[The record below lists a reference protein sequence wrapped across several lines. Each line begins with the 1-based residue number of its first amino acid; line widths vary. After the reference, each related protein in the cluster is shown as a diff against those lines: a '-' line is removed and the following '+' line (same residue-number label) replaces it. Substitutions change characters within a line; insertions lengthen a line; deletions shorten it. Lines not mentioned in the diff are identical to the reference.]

1 MFKSTIM
8 KIGNILRADDGNF
21 AMLTALLTP
30 VLIVAGSLALD
41 TSNALSMKVRLQN
54 AADSAALATASQL
67 AEENIVESE
76 AVDYAT
82 DFFTAQIS
90 GDAAAFDGFS
100 ATPSVT
106 LSKTGSGKKTVWKVD
121 VTAVG
126 SQRSSVMGRF
136 AGRETI
142 DVTINGTSASARD
155 GSNPLSMML
164 VLDRSG
170 SMDWSSGRTTTEV
183 VPKYCRRWVY
193 DHRYGWRRKTY
204 QCGTKKVETD
214 VPKIDVLKEA
224 VADLTAHIEESDPTD
239 EYARMG
245 AVAYN
250 SETRN
255 SDKQRISWTKSDV
268 MDFANALEATGGTNS
283 EDAMRWA
290 YEQVTDSTEI
300 NAHYSRN
307 GSKVPSTFIVFM
319 TDGENSTG
327 SSYWNNYADSQT
339 LKYCTKAKNKGVMI
353 FTVAFQAPD
362 RGKQLL
368 SSCASGSGFY
378 YTADSADELKQAFKD
393 IGEEAVKLVT
403 RLTD

>member
-1 MFKSTIM
+1 MFNSTIM
-8 KIGNILRADDGNF
+8 KIARLLRTNDGNF
-21 AMLTALLTP
+21 TILAALMLP
-30 VLIVAGSLALD
+30 VLIVGGSLAID

-54 AADSAALATASQL
+54 AADSAALATTSQL
-67 AEENIVESE
+67 AEEQIVESQ
-76 AVDYAT
+76 AISYAT
-82 DFFTAQIS
+82 NFFNAQIS
-90 GDAAAFDGFS
+90 SDTQAFDGFS
-100 ATPSVT
+100 ATPTVT

-121 VTAVG
+121 VAVLG
-126 SQRSSVMGRF
+126 SQNTSAMGRF
-136 AGRETI
+136 VGRDTI
-142 DVTINGTSASARD
+142 DVQINGTSESARD

-170 SMDWSSGRTTTEV
+170 SMDWSSGRTTSST
-183 VPKYCRRWVY
+183 VPKYCNRWVY
-193 DHRYGWRRKTY
+193 SYYKGWTQETY
-204 QCGTKKVETD
+204 QCGTRTVEVD

-224 VADLTAHIEESDPTD
+224 VADLTAHIEESDPTN

-250 SETRN
+250 SETG
-255 SDKQRISWTKSDV
+255 SGDKQSISWKKSDV
-268 MDFANALEATGGTNS
+268 TTFANSLEATGGTNS
-283 EDAMRWA
+283 EDAMKWG
-290 YEQVTDSTEI
+290 YEQITSPTEI
-300 NAHYSRN
+300 NAHYSKN

-339 LKYCTKAKNKGVMI
+339 LSYCTKAKDKGVMI

-378 YTADSADELKQAFKD
+378 YTADSADELKKAFKD

-403 RLTD
+403 RLTN